1 MAKAKNEVKENTTAE
16 NTNLEETTAENAP
29 VEAKNEIDW
38 NEKVP
43 LLIQRDPTN
52 PKETD
57 YCICVNGKIFQIQRG
72 VEVMVPR
79 YVKQVYIDSVAQLT
93 KAYDG
98 QIRASEAEGKDLN

>member
-1 MAKAKNEVKENTTAE
+1 MAKENTATKA
-16 NTNLEETTAENAP
+16 TD
-29 VEAKNEIDW
+29 KIDW

-57 YCICVNGKIFQIQRG
+57 FCICHNGKIFQIQRG

-79 YVKQVYIDSVAQLT
+79 YVKQVYLDSVAQLT
-93 KAYDG
+93 KAYDT
-98 QIRASEAEGKDLN
+98 QISASEAEGKDLE

>member
-16 NTNLEETTAENAP
+16 NTNLDEATAGNAP
-29 VEAKNEIDW
+29 VKAKNEIDW

-79 YVKQVYIDSVAQLT
+79 YVKQVYLDSVAQLT

-98 QIRASEAEGKDLN
+98 QIRASEAEGKDID